1 MKKCCKGESSA
12 HSIPRTRFTNLLGS
26 DRDKELRSSSEDAE
40 CNNEALTEESA
51 GQRMIKCDGS
61 SGSCPHNRQVGSCL
75 WQLVNRLWRTRDSI
89 GIHVKAIVEQSGH
102 LRSGVLEESD
112 KNDCVL

>member
-26 DRDKELRSSSEDAE
+26 DRDKELRSSSEVAE

-75 WQLVNRLWRTRDSI
+75 WQLVNRLWRKRQASSSRPWQLTRSLMRKLFSLVRE
-89 GIHVKAIVEQSGH
+89 G
-102 LRSGVLEESD
+102 RP
-112 KNDCVL
+112 

>member
-26 DRDKELRSSSEDAE
+26 DRDKELRSSSEATE
-40 CNNEALTEESA
+40 CNNEALTGESA

-61 SGSCPHNRQVGSCL
+61 SACTCTCTCNSVGLEHLTRTQGVIHIRVGSNPT
-75 WQLVNRLWRTRDSI
+75 QGS
-89 GIHVKAIVEQSGH
+89 
-102 LRSGVLEESD
+102 
-112 KNDCVL
+112 

>member
-51 GQRMIKCDGS
+51 GQRMINAMDPLALAHTIDKSGRACGS
-61 SGSCPHNRQVGSCL
+61 
-75 WQLVNRLWRTRDSI
+75 W
-89 GIHVKAIVEQSGH
+89 
-102 LRSGVLEESD
+102 
-112 KNDCVL
+112 